1 MIRRPPISTRTDT
14 LFPYTTL
21 FRSFDDERRA
31 WNSPQ
36 SGNGERLSFTKP
48 KPRPANTSATIVP
61 GKKHIPTP
69 GFKADDPSLIQAGM
83 EVEHEKFGFGKIE
96 TLEGRLPDAKATVFF
111 KNAGQK
117 QLLLRFA
124 NLRIVNKNGR
134 ASCREKVCQ

>member
-1 MIRRPPISTRTDT
+1 MCVYVILLCFSLFFFFKQKTAYEMRISDWSSDT
-14 LFPYTTL
+14 TV
-21 FRSFDDERRA
+21 FDDERRA

-83 EVEHEKFGFGKIE
+83 EVEHEKFGFGTIE
-96 TLEGRLPDAKATVFF
+96 TMEGRLTYD
-111 KNAGQK
+111 N
-117 QLLLRFA
+117 
-124 NLRIVNKNGR
+124 IGR
-134 ASCREKVCQ
+134 EHV